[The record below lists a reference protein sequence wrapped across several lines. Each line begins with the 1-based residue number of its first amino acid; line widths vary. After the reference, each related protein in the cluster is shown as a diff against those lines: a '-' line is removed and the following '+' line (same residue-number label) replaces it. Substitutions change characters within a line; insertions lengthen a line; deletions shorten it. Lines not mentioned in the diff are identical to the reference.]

1 MALRGYLVPVIGVGI
16 KTDPRRPKYV
26 QALSGD
32 WAVIDG
38 TSFMLL
44 VTDITDA
51 NDLLLQAN
59 TDVLPLDVSAL
70 DTAIGAV
77 QRTRINTGLS
87 SRGLS
92 TTGISPSITWRVLL
106 RNIAGQLQPGLVDT
120 ELALYTLTI

>member
-1 MALRGYLVPVIGVGI
+1 MALRCFLVPVIGVGT

-44 VTDITDA
+44 VTEITEA
-51 NDLLLQAN
+51 NALLLQAN
-59 TDVLPLDVSAL
+59 TDILLLDLSAL
-70 DTAIGAV
+70 DTALGPV
-77 QRTRINTGLS
+77 QRTRITTGFS

-92 TTGISPSITWRVLL
+92 TTGVSPTTTWRALL
-106 RNIAGQLQPGLVDT
+106 RNIAGQLQTGLVDT
-120 ELALYTLTI
+120 ELALHIITI